1 MKNYQSQAMQT
12 SGRGSLQ
19 DNPYSMEFKQ
29 KKNSGKII
37 KTESITTGAK
47 NTKQDLLEYFKN
59 ERNTLNQV
67 TNNIKTQLQQSR
79 SIDNLNSQKS
89 ERLKISNRIQT
100 EECNSNKKQ
109 LLKGKNLSLATL
121 QMEPKQQKNTI
132 KYNKMSQMA
141 QSSNKLPKSTVD
153 QQFMDLQIK
162 SAKEQK
168 NIQAFDYQQYFTM
181 RQNKQSLLSDSHTLK
196 QSIEQILSKNK
207 KQFHKNNNEIRST
220 NQSTQQRSDSQK
232 RNNREESNHYDS
244 QKQLKI
250 ILVYKGQKYHYYYN
264 FIGQTTDNLY
274 NYLIQQIACIEKSFM
289 KQGGGT
295 GSTEEVQIQEEI
307 NKICQFFTIQKN
319 IPFDYYLSLPNLSL
333 NVFQGMTLQLQPL
346 LSQPLHGKRVS
357 LRDFML
363 VKCIGVG
370 GFSRVYLVRK
380 RDNGKFYAL
389 KLIDK
394 NFIMENQKEVIVQNE
409 RDIMVN
415 MDNEFITPLH
425 FAFETKYY
433 IAFVLDYCAG
443 GELFYHLRKLKR
455 LSEEDAKYYF
465 VEICIGMAYLH
476 SQNIVYRDIKP
487 ENILL
492 DLKGH
497 LLLSD
502 FGLSKPNMTNEDYAY
517 SFCGSPEYMAP
528 EMLLKSGHNYLV
540 DCYCLGALLYELVTG
555 LPPFYSHNTQE
566 IYTSIL
572 SEQVSFPPYVQI
584 SDLLKEL
591 ICQLLEKDPQERLG
605 QSQGIVEILSHPWF
619 EGINFEDILNKKLQT
634 PYKPEPLKYNFD
646 EEEFNKGDS
655 EFRKQYAINLQKEYV
670 NTDNN
675 PNLILKNFYFSREDL
690 PLKPEHKPNRSNHVN
705 LAQLNI
711 ENIPNS
717 DINSPERQRQI
728 SPSEVRRVPKYSGK
742 SEITDLLKK
751 NEFSNKSSSLIQS
764 SKVTHAYSKTMQQ
777 QQNSN
782 PDIKAL
788 KQILES
794 TKGQISSERTAT
806 MPDSNFHK
814 NEKDRI
820 KTEQFVQILYPKTTT
835 NYQFH
840 KNSNLQKLFGS
851 EKRQK

>member
-1 MKNYQSQAMQT
+1 MKNYLFQPMQS

-19 DNPYSMEFKQ
+19 DNPYSMDFKP
-29 KKNSGKII
+29 KKNNNKII
-37 KTESITTGAK
+37 KTESITTAAK
-47 NTKQDLLEYFKN
+47 NPKQDLLEYFKK
-59 ERNTLNQV
+59 ERNTINQV
-67 TNNIKTQLQQSR
+67 TNNIKSQLQQSR

-89 ERLKISNRIQT
+89 ERQKISNRIQT
-100 EECNSNKKQ
+100 EEANSNKKP
-109 LLKGKNLSLATL
+109 LLKGKNFSLATL
-121 QMEPKQQKNTI
+121 QTEQKQSKTNLKNNQI
-132 KYNKMSQMA
+132 SQIP
-141 QSSNKLPKSTVD
+141 QNKLLKSTVD
-153 QQFMDLQIK
+153 QYFQDLQMK

-168 NIQAFDYQQYFTM
+168 NIQQFDSQQYFTI
-181 RQNKQSLLSDSHTLK
+181 RQNKQSLQQDSHTLK
-196 QSIEQILSKNK
+196 NSIEQILSKNK
-207 KQFHKNNNEIRST
+207 NQFHKNNNELQSN
-220 NQSTQQRSDSQK
+220 NQSHQQKNFQD
-232 RNNREESNHYDS
+232 ESNHYDS

-250 ILVYKGQKYHYYYN
+250 ILVYKSQKYHYYYN
-264 FIGQTTDNLY
+264 YKGQTTDNLY

-295 GSTEEVQIQEEI
+295 GSTEEIQIQEEI
-307 NKICQFFTIQKN
+307 NKICQFYTTQKI
-319 IPFDYYLSLPNLSL
+319 IPYDYYLSLPNLSL
-333 NVFQGMTLQLQPL
+333 NIFQGVTLQLQPL
-346 LSQPLHGKRVS
+346 ISQTIYGKKVS
-357 LRDFML
+357 LRDFTL

-380 RDNGKFYAL
+380 RDDGKFYAL

-415 MDNEFITPLH
+415 MNSEFITPLH

-455 LSEEDAKYYF
+455 LTEEDAKYYF

-476 SQNIVYRDIKP
+476 SKNIVYRDIKP

-502 FGLSKPNMTNEDYAY
+502 FGLSKPNMSNEDYAY

-566 IYTSIL
+566 IYNSIL
-572 SEQVSFPPYVQI
+572 SEQVQFPPYVQI
-584 SDLLKEL
+584 TDLLKDL

-605 QSQGIVEILSHPWF
+605 QQQGIVEILSHPWF
-619 EGINFEDILNKKLQT
+619 ADINIEAIANRQIQP
-634 PYKPEPLKYNFD
+634 PYKPDPLRYNFD
-646 EEEFNKGDS
+646 EEEFNKGDT
-655 EFRKQYAINLQKEYV
+655 EFRKQYGINLQKEY

-675 PNLILKNFYFSREDL
+675 PNLILRNFYFSREDL
-690 PLKPEHKPNRSNHVN
+690 PQNLQHKSYRSNHVN

-711 ENIPNS
+711 ENVPNC
-717 DINSPERQRQI
+717 DINSPDRHRQI
-728 SPSEVRRVPKYSGK
+728 SPSENRRMPKYSGK
-742 SEITDLLKK
+742 SVVTDLLKR
-751 NEFSNKSSSLIQS
+751 NELSNKSASLIQS
-764 SKVTHAYSKTMQQ
+764 SKITHAYSKTMQQ
-777 QQNSN
+777 QNQN
-782 PDIKAL
+782 PEIKAL

-794 TKGQISSERTAT
+794 QKGQMSTERTAT
-806 MPDSNFHK
+806 MPDQNINK
-814 NEKDRI
+814 NDNNRI
-820 KTEQFVQILYPKTTT
+820 KTEQFAQMLYPKTTT

-840 KNSNLQKLFGS
+840 KNPNFQKLFGS

>member
-1 MKNYQSQAMQT
+1 MKNYSSQTIQS

-19 DNPYSMEFKQ
+19 DNPQIMEFYQ
-29 KKNSGKII
+29 KKSSGKII
-37 KTESITTGAK
+37 KTENITTAAK
-47 NTKQDLLEYFKN
+47 NPKQDLLEYFKK
-59 ERNTLNQV
+59 ERNTITQV
-67 TNNIKTQLQQSR
+67 SNNNIKSQLQQSR
-79 SIDNLNSQKS
+79 SIDNINSQKS

-100 EECNSNKKQ
+100 EESNSNKKQ
-109 LLKGKNLSLATL
+109 FLKGKNYSLATL

-132 KYNKMSQMA
+132 KYSQIP

-153 QQFMDLQIK
+153 QYFMDLQIK
-162 SAKEQK
+162 SAKEHK
-168 NIQAFDYQQYFTM
+168 NLQTQDYQQYFTI
-181 RQNKQSLLSDSHTLK
+181 RQNKQSIVSDSHTLK

-207 KQFHKNNNEIRST
+207 NQFNQNNNEVQSIKQ
-220 NQSTQQRSDSQK
+220 NQQQKSDSQRK
-232 RNNREESNHYDS
+232 NNRDESNNDS

-250 ILVYKGQKYHYYYN
+250 VLVYKGQKYHYFHN
-264 FIGQTTDNLY
+264 VIDQTTDNLY
-274 NYLIQQIACIEKSFM
+274 NYLVQQIACIEKSFM

-307 NKICQFFTIQKN
+307 NKICQFYTIQKN
-319 IPFDYYLSLPNLSL
+319 IPYDYYLSLPNLPL
-333 NVFQGMTLQLQPL
+333 KVFQGMTLELQPL
-346 LSQPLHGKRVS
+346 ISQPLYGKKVS
-357 LRDFML
+357 LRDFTL

-455 LSEEDAKYYF
+455 LSEENAKQYF

-492 DLKGH
+492 DLNGH

-502 FGLSKPNMTNEDYAY
+502 FGLSKPNMSNEDYAY

-528 EMLLKSGHNYLV
+528 EMLLKNGHNYLV

-572 SEQVSFPPYVQI
+572 SEQVSFPPHIQI
-584 SDLLKEL
+584 SDLLKDL
-591 ICQLLEKDPQERLG
+591 ICQLLEKNPQERLG
-605 QSQGIVEILSHPWF
+605 QSQGIIEILSHPWF
-619 EGINFEDILNKKLQT
+619 NDINFEDIANKKHSP

-646 EEEFNKGDS
+646 EEEFNKGDA
-655 EFRKQYAINLQKEYV
+655 EFRKQYAINIQKEYV
-670 NTDNN
+670 NIDNN
-675 PNLILKNFYFSREDL
+675 PNFILKRFYFSREDL
-690 PLKPEHKPNRSNHVN
+690 PKKPENKLNRSNHVN

-711 ENIPNS
+711 QNIPNY
-717 DINSPERQRQI
+717 DINQPERQRQI
-728 SPSEVRRVPKYSGK
+728 SPSDIKRLPKYSGK
-742 SEITDLLKK
+742 SEISDLLLKK
-751 NEFSNKSSSLIQS
+751 EFSNKSSSIIQS
-764 SKVTHAYSKTMQQ
+764 SKITHGYSKTMQQ
-777 QQNSN
+777 QNSN
-782 PDIKAL
+782 PELKVL

-806 MPDSNFHK
+806 MPDQNFHK
-814 NEKDRI
+814 IENDRF
-820 KTEQFVQILYPKTTT
+820 KTEQFAQMLYPKTTT

>member
-1 MKNYQSQAMQT
+1 MKNYSSQPMQT
-12 SGRGSLQ
+12 SGRGSLL
-19 DNPYSMEFKQ
+19 DNPYTMDFKP
-29 KKNSGKII
+29 KKNNNTKIL
-37 KTESITTGAK
+37 KTESITTVAK
-47 NTKQDLLEYFKN
+47 NPKQDLLEYFKK
-59 ERNTLNQV
+59 ERNTITQV
-67 TNNIKTQLQQSR
+67 TNNIKSQLQQSR

-89 ERLKISNRIQT
+89 ERQKISNRVQT
-100 EECNSNKKQ
+100 EEGNSNKKQ
-109 LLKGKNLSLATL
+109 LLKNKNFSLATL
-121 QMEPKQQKNTI
+121 QTEQKLQKNI
-132 KYNKMSQMA
+132 LKHNQMSQIN
-141 QSSNKLPKSTVD
+141 QNKILKSTVD
-153 QQFMDLQIK
+153 QYFQDLQIK

-168 NIQAFDYQQYFTM
+168 NMQQFDNQQYFTM
-181 RQNKQSLLSDSHTLK
+181 KQNKQSSQQDSNTLK
-196 QSIEQILSKNK
+196 NSIEQILSKNK
-207 KQFHKNNNEIRST
+207 IQFHKNTNELQSA
-220 NQSTQQRSDSQK
+220 NQSHQQKNLQDEFNQ
-232 RNNREESNHYDS
+232 YDS

-264 FIGQTTDNLY
+264 HQGQTTDNLY

-307 NKICQFFTIQKN
+307 NKICQFYTTQKI
-319 IPFDYYLSLPNLSL
+319 IPYDYYLSLPNLPL
-333 NVFQGMTLQLQPL
+333 NVFQGVTLQLQPL
-346 LSQPLHGKRVS
+346 NTQSLYGKKVS
-357 LRDFML
+357 LRDFTL

-380 RDNGKFYAL
+380 RDDGKFYAL

-409 RDIMVN
+409 RDVMVN
-415 MDNEFITPLH
+415 VNNEFITPLH

-455 LSEEDAKYYF
+455 LTEEDAKYYL

-476 SQNIVYRDIKP
+476 SKNIVYRDIKP

-492 DLKGH
+492 DLQGH

-572 SEQVSFPPYVQI
+572 SEQVQFPPYVQI
-584 SDLLKEL
+584 SDLLKDL
-591 ICQLLEKDPQERLG
+591 ICQLLEKDPQERMG

-619 EGINFEDILNKKLQT
+619 ADINIEAIVNRTIQP

-646 EEEFNKGDS
+646 EEEFNKGDT
-655 EFRKQYAINLQKEYV
+655 EFRKQYGINLQKEYV

-675 PNLILKNFYFSREDL
+675 PNFILRDFYFSREDL
-690 PLKPEHKPNRSNHVN
+690 PQTLQHKPIRSNHVN

-711 ENIPNS
+711 ENVPNFE
-717 DINSPERQRQI
+717 INPLDKHRQI
-728 SPSEVRRVPKYSGK
+728 SPTENRRMPKYSGK
-742 SEITDLLKK
+742 SEIQDLLKR
-751 NEFSNKSSSLIQS
+751 NELSNKSASLIQS
-764 SKVTHAYSKTMQQ
+764 GKITYAYSKTLQ
-777 QQNSN
+777 QQNQN
-782 PDIKAL
+782 ADIKAL

-794 TKGQISSERTAT
+794 SKGQMSTERTAT
-806 MPDSNFHK
+806 LPDQKVHK
-814 NEKDRI
+814 NENNRI
-820 KTEQFVQILYPKTTT
+820 KTEQFAQMLYPKTTT
-835 NYQFH
+835 NHQFH
-840 KNSNLQKLFGS
+840 KTPNIQKLFGS

>member
-1 MKNYQSQAMQT
+1 MKNYSSQPQQS
-12 SGRGSLQ
+12 SGRGSLPE
-19 DNPYSMEFKQ
+19 NPYSIDFKA
-29 KKNSGKII
+29 KKSNSKIM
-37 KTESITTGAK
+37 KTESTTTTAK
-47 NTKQDLLEYFKN
+47 NPKQDLLEYFKK
-59 ERNTLNQV
+59 ERNTITQV
-67 TNNIKTQLQQSR
+67 SNNIKSQLQQSR

-100 EECNSNKKQ
+100 EESNSNKKS

-121 QMEPKQQKNTI
+121 QIETKHSKNTI
-132 KYNKMSQMA
+132 KYNNIMKMPQNSKQ
-141 QSSNKLPKSTVD
+141 LPKSTVD
-153 QQFMDLQIK
+153 QYFQDLQIK
-162 SAKEQK
+162 SAKEQN
-168 NIQAFDYQQYFTM
+168 NIQPIDYQQYFTI
-181 RQNKQSLLSDSHTLK
+181 RQNKQSLLQDSQTLK
-196 QSIEQILSKNK
+196 YSIEQILNKNK
-207 KQFHKNNNEIRST
+207 NQFHKNNTEVRSI
-220 NQSTQQRSDSQK
+220 NQSTQQRSDSLK
-232 RNNREESNHYDS
+232 KNLREESNHFDP

-250 ILVYKGQKYHYYYN
+250 ILVYKGQKYHYHYN

-307 NKICQFFTIQKN
+307 NKICQFQTTQKN
-319 IPFDYYLSLPNLSL
+319 IPYDYYLNMHNLPL
-333 NVFQGMTLQLQPL
+333 NVFQGITLQLQPL
-346 LSQPLHGKRVS
+346 ISQPLHGKKVS
-357 LRDFML
+357 LRDFTL

-415 MDNEFITPLH
+415 MNNEFITPLH

-455 LSEEDAKYYF
+455 LTEEDAKYYF

-476 SQNIVYRDIKP
+476 SKNIVYRDIKP

-492 DLKGH
+492 DLNGH

-502 FGLSKPNMTNEDYAY
+502 FGLSKPNMSNEDLAY

-528 EMLLKSGHNYLV
+528 EMLMKSGHNYLV

-572 SEQVSFPPYVQI
+572 SEQVQFPPYVQI
-584 SDLLKEL
+584 SDLLKDL
-591 ICQLLEKDPQERLG
+591 IYQLLEKDPQERLG

-619 EGINFEDILNKKLQT
+619 ADINFEDIVNRKINP

-675 PNLILKNFYFSREDL
+675 PNFILKNFYFSREDL
-690 PLKPEHKPNRSNHVN
+690 PQKPGHKLNRSNHIN
-705 LAQLNI
+705 LAQLNE

-717 DINSPERQRQI
+717 DINSPERPRQI
-728 SPSEVRRVPKYSGK
+728 SPQEVKRVPKYSGK
-742 SEITDLLKK
+742 SEVSDLLKR
-751 NEFSNKSSSLIQS
+751 NEFSNKSASLIQS
-764 SKVTHAYSKTMQQ
+764 SKITHAYSKTMQQ
-777 QQNSN
+777 QNQNQ
-782 PDIKAL
+782 DIKVL

-794 TKGQISSERTAT
+794 TKGQMSSERTAT
-806 MPDSNFHK
+806 MPDQNLHK
-814 NEKDRI
+814 NENNRI
-820 KTEQFVQILYPKTTT
+820 KTEQFAQIVYPKTTT

-840 KNSNLQKLFGS
+840 KNSNMQKLFGS